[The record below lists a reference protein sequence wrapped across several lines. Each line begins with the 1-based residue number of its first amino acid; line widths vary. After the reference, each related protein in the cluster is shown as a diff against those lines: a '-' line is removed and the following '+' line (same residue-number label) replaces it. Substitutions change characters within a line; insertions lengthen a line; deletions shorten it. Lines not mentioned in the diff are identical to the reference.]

1 MVTAYWTYDTFDGRW
16 LKLPLP
22 EYREIESIHGTFGLY
37 TLIIFPVFAIYAF
50 RRGNKRLI
58 QSDSLNKLT
67 QFGKP
72 IWWYSLHRLVNT
84 LILFALT
91 FALYSGRMMDSK
103 WLPEGEL
110 NHFWYYAHLLS
121 WLIMAVCLILHL
133 LMTAKVGGVPLLL
146 SILADIDNL
155 KKNLG
160 QADNEIQ
167 GFGGKLEKFGKVAA
181 AAFAAATVAAVAIA
195 PGRPLDASKH
205 RRLSWAARCL
215 GSPGC
220 EWAEVGVEHIMG
232 AAPRLVRSR
241 RR

>member
-1 MVTAYWTYDTFDGRW
+1 MKTNQPYQPLLLRILHGLTGIVLIAAMVTAYWTYDTFDGRW

-22 EYREIESIHGTFGLY
+22 EYQEIESIHGTFGLY

-84 LILFALT
+84 LTLFALT

-121 WLIMAVCLILHL
+121 WLIMVVGLVLHL

-146 SILADIDNL
+146 SILKWRFREQDNPKL
-155 KKNLG
+155 WLSQLRQWGLSLRLANTLQWLQSLNLYKVL
-160 QADNEIQ
+160 EIVV
-167 GFGGKLEKFGKVAA
+167 LLAIIAAWIVPKF
-181 AAFAAATVAAVAIA
+181 
-195 PGRPLDASKH
+195 D
-205 RRLSWAARCL
+205 
-215 GSPGC
+215 
-220 EWAEVGVEHIMG
+220 
-232 AAPRLVRSR
+232 
-241 RR
+241 